1 MESPGRV
8 RFIPTKNE
16 PRGKNGEKTMFINQ
30 LKTAFLLGALSG
42 LLLLLGH
49 IFGGGAGLTIAL
61 TFAIIMNFVVYFYS
75 DKLVLKM
82 YRAQPLDKEKF
93 SHIYDMVDELCYA
106 AKMPMPKLWYIPTRM
121 ANAFATGRN
130 PKNAS
135 VAVTQGIL
143 DVLDDHELRGVL
155 AHELSHVKNRDILV
169 ATIAATMATT
179 IGYLAD
185 MLYWSSLFGGRNRN
199 RSSNAGAIIVA
210 MLMPFAAMLIQ
221 LAISRSREFLADES
235 GAEISRDPLALASA
249 LEKLQYSAQTQ
260 KLKPKSQ
267 AQTSTASLFI
277 VYPFSGKGMLNLFST
292 HPPMEKRIKRLRN
305 MAR

>member
-1 MESPGRV
+1 
-8 RFIPTKNE
+8 
-16 PRGKNGEKTMFINQ
+16 MFLNQ
-30 LKTAFLLGALSG
+30 LKTAFLLGSLSG

-49 IFGGGAGLTIAL
+49 LFGGQAGLTIAL
-61 TFAIIMNFVVYFYS
+61 TIAIVMNFFMYFYS
-75 DKLVLKM
+75 DKLVLRM
-82 YRAQPLDKEKF
+82 YKAQPLDQERF
-93 SHIYDMVDELCYA
+93 SHVHDMVEELCSNA
-106 AKMPMPKLWYIPTRM
+106 NMPMPKIWYIPTSM

-135 VAVTQGIL
+135 IAVTQGIIDLL
-143 DVLDDHELRGVL
+143 DNHELRGVI

-169 ATIAATMATT
+169 ATIAATLAMT

-185 MLYWSSLFGGRNRN
+185 MLYWSTIFGGRRD
-199 RSSNAGAIIVA
+199 REQGGTASALLVAI
-210 MLMPFAAMLIQ
+210 LMPFAAMLIQ
-221 LAISRSREFLADES
+221 LAISRSREYLADES
-235 GAEISRDPLALASA
+235 GATISHDPLALASA
-249 LEKLQYSAQTQ
+249 LEKLQYGAQMQ

-277 VYPFSGKGMLNLFST
+277 VYPFFGKGLFNLFST

>member
-1 MESPGRV
+1 
-8 RFIPTKNE
+8 
-16 PRGKNGEKTMFINQ
+16 MFFNR

-49 IFGGGAGLTIAL
+49 LFGGKVGLAIAL
-61 TFAIIMNFVVYFYS
+61 TLAIIMNFLVYFYS

-82 YRAQPLDKEKF
+82 YKAQPLDKSRF
-93 SHIYDMVDELCYA
+93 SHVYDMVDELCYNA
-106 AKMPMPKLWYIPTRM
+106 NMPIPKLWYIPTNM

-135 VAVTQGIL
+135 VAVTQGIVDL
-143 DVLDDHELRGVL
+143 LDDHELRGVL

-169 ATIAATMATT
+169 ATIAATMAAT

-185 MLYWSSLFGGRNRN
+185 MMYWSTLFGGRGRN
-199 RSSNAGAIIVA
+199 RSSNASAILVA
-210 MLMPFAAMLIQ
+210 LLMPFAAMLIQ
-221 LAISRSREFLADES
+221 LAISRSREYMADES
-235 GAEISRDPLALASA
+235 GAEIARDPLALASA
-249 LEKLQYSAQTQ
+249 LEKLQYSAQAQ

-277 VYPFSGKGMLNLFST
+277 VYPFSGKGMLSLFST
-292 HPPMEKRIKRLRN
+292 HPPMEKRIKRLQEL
-305 MAR
+305 AR